1 MEIDLVKMGNG
12 CIMKYHISVVR
23 GTGET
28 LTLEVKSSDT
38 VHDLKYSK
46 LHLEFLRNWIKIFIK
61 TVKEGNITGLEV
73 KSSDTI
79 SMVKATTTSD
89 WQVAKPNQRIQRKYQ
104 LGDFYA
110 EPKRQPHFPC
120 LIMEHLAKDEEKNVF
135 CSINEEVRESLLNLK
150 NTPYHSRQILYSIEY
165 AVRVFQFISLAM
177 CILKRAQFFVRKRS
191 INLLAL
197 LKKKWENGCE
207 HSLFGKIVGLMM
219 VPLSISFPLYMRW
232 SSQKGY
238 YVCRINSLMLR
249 LFASF
254 RRRKEEKKKKPR
266 GGVEQRS
273 GHFMFTRGLDH
284 LIDDILFLLLVTVT
298 RWVDKFGSNKGWSF
312 SLGLTLNS
320 SKFCSRNVR
329 GMWLGFGFSPILL
342 FLLPLLFRRAKGRL
356 LRLLNHIE
364 HVCGQVDFVT
374 SEVVLEQGR
383 L

>member
-165 AVRVFQFISLAM
+165 AESSRVPSGRDCDFLCHLWDVRVVFPYQRVVFPYQRVVYFSLN
-177 CILKRAQFFVRKRS
+177 R
-191 INLLAL
+191 
-197 LKKKWENGCE
+197 EE
-207 HSLFGKIVGLMM
+207 M
-219 VPLSISFPLYMRW
+219 V
-232 SSQKGY
+232 
-238 YVCRINSLMLR
+238 
-249 LFASF
+249 
-254 RRRKEEKKKKPR
+254 
-266 GGVEQRS
+266 
-273 GHFMFTRGLDH
+273 
-284 LIDDILFLLLVTVT
+284 
-298 RWVDKFGSNKGWSF
+298 GWSF